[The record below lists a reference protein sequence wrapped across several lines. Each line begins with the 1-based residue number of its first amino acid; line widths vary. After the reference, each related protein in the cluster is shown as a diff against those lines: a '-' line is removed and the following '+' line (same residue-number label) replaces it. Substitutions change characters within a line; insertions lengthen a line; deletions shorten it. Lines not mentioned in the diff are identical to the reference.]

1 MSFLIGG
8 ENMLKQGQMLE
19 KKYEVIKI
27 LGRGGM
33 GTVYLCRNISLGNLW
48 AIKEVNSE
56 LKNKVDFLAE
66 PNMLK
71 KLNHIGIVRVIDI
84 FYENDNLYIVEDY
97 IEGRNLKEHVD
108 INGPLSSKLVVDIS
122 LQLCSILDYLH
133 SFNPPIVYRDLK
145 PSNIMIT
152 PNNKVVLID
161 FGIARVYKENQEG
174 DTVVLGSRGYMAP
187 EQFMNNQSN
196 VKTDIYSL
204 GATMFFMVTAKAV
217 SLLINPMSEKNYPI
231 HTPKW
236 LVEIIQKALAAK
248 PEDRY
253 SNINTMISEFRAIAD
268 DKECTK
274 TILMKFNRRRTK
286 NVKTIVRKKKKRNN
300 TFKLVMIAIFVCIA
314 ILSAFLAVLMNNKQS
329 KEKTVQA
336 PITPKTSV
344 KTEPKQELNKAEP
357 QLEEGQKSK
366 EQSPN
371 SQLNNQVENNIGQ
384 LKKTEEKQNKKQ
396 RKAKKKQK
404 VKYDYVNNKN

>member
-97 IEGRNLKEHVD
+97 IEGRNLKEYVD

-133 SFNPPIVYRDLK
+133 SFKPPIVYRDLK

-161 FGIARVYKENQEG
+161 FGIARVYKENQKG

-204 GATMFFMVTAKAV
+204 GATMFFMVTAKDV

-231 HTPKW
+231 HTAKW
-236 LVEIIQKALAAK
+236 LVEIIQKTLAVK

-253 SNINTMISEFRAIAD
+253 SNVNTMISEFRDIAD
-268 DKECTK
+268 DKEYTK

-286 NVKTIVRKKKKRNN
+286 NVKTIVGKKKKRNN
-300 TFKLVMIAIFVCIA
+300 RFKLVMIAIFVCIT
-314 ILSAFLAVLMNNKQS
+314 ILSVFLAVLMNNKQS

-336 PITPKTSV
+336 PIAPKTSV

-357 QLEEGQKSK
+357 QLEERQKSK

-371 SQLNNQVENNIGQ
+371 RQLNNQVENNIGQ